1 MKGEMVIILRGL
13 WKRIRQAVQTSLLTL
28 FVVTFLAACSDWPQS
43 EESAGTAT
51 LSLVMATPSPIPTS
65 TDTPTPV
72 PTPTSTPSPTPTP
85 TTTATPSPSPTPT
98 PEPAVRILYA
108 VPSDRDIEPH
118 YTTAVSNAVHNLQR
132 WYAEQMNGYTF
143 AIESPTPQICAVDQK
158 AAYYEGVGGW
168 NRVIDSVQ
176 DCSPVEHSSERHV
189 WVIYIDAEFD
199 CSNTTGEL
207 GRGGDGI
214 TILHRGDLEGLAS
227 PETYQLC
234 GWTPRGGG
242 GWTGGLGHELGHAF
256 GLEHPTG
263 CDAGLSQC
271 DTDALMWAGFYDYP
285 ATYLTD
291 SDKASLQASLFF
303 KHRLE

>member
-1 MKGEMVIILRGL
+1 MASIRGIG
-13 WKRIRQAVQTSLLTL
+13 RHSHSVSRDGNTIA
-28 FVVTFLAACSDWPQS
+28 
-43 EESAGTAT
+43 
-51 LSLVMATPSPIPTS
+51 
-65 TDTPTPV
+65 DTHIYGHPNARTHAHV
-72 PTPTSTPSPTPTP
+72 NAIADTHK

-199 CSNTTGEL
+199 CSNTTGEA
-207 GRGGDGI
+207 RQRRRR
-214 TILHRGDLEGLAS
+214 HHHPS
-227 PETYQLC
+227 PRR
-234 GWTPRGGG
+234 PRR
-242 GWTGGLGHELGHAF
+242 A
-256 GLEHPTG
+256 
-263 CDAGLSQC
+263 
-271 DTDALMWAGFYDYP
+271 
-285 ATYLTD
+285 
-291 SDKASLQASLFF
+291 
-303 KHRLE
+303 R